1 MKKHLLSACFLF
13 FLAISA
19 FSQSDSTET
28 VFISTEFKWK
38 IVIPN
43 GYRPMGEEEWG
54 KMQKRGLDALEKAN
68 DVQIDNQTVTLFVY
82 RKDQVDYLEANW
94 QPMDD
99 DMIEDYDET
108 RTVIGDAIFKAMQQ
122 QIPVAKID
130 SSYSKEKIDGLD
142 FYVFTLKVPL
152 PGDRMM
158 RMILYSRL
166 FGNKEFS
173 FNCIAVRDERLKEIL
188 DAFRNSSFHQ

>member
-13 FLAISA
+13 FLAVGA

-28 VFISTEFKWK
+28 VFTSTECKWK
-38 IVIPN
+38 IVITK
-43 GYRPMGEEEWG
+43 GYRPIGEEEWG

-68 DVQIDNQTVTLFVY
+68 DVQLDNQTVTLFVY

-108 RTVIGDAIFKAMQQ
+108 RTVIGDAVFKAMQQ
-122 QIPVAKID
+122 QIPMAKID
-130 SSYSKEKIDGLD
+130 SAYSKEIIDGLN

>member
-1 MKKHLLSACFLF
+1 MKKNLLSACFLF
-13 FLAISA
+13 FLVFGA

-28 VFISTEFKWK
+28 VFTSKEFKWK
-38 IVIPN
+38 IVIPK
-43 GYRPMGEEEWG
+43 GYRPMDQEEWG
-54 KMQKRGLDALEKAN
+54 KMQKKGLDALEKAN
-68 DVQIDNQTVTLFVY
+68 DVQIDNRTVTIFVY

-99 DMIEDYDET
+99 DMIKDYEKS
-108 RTVIGDAIFKAMQQ
+108 RTIVGDAIYNAMRQ
-122 QIPVAKID
+122 QIPTANID
-130 SSYSKEKIDGLD
+130 SSYSREVIDGLD
-142 FYVFTLKVPL
+142 FTVFTMKVPL

-158 RMILYSRL
+158 RMIMYSRL
-166 FGNKEFS
+166 FGKKEFS